1 MVSTV
6 SESLQPVSGSYSVV
20 TMVVIIIGKT
30 ASTGSSS
37 PSGMMSVEVMRV
49 SPVSPTPL
57 VMRLS
62 AVAVNVSPV
71 SSDSVDRTSSIGAER
86 IMRVPPSFGAALLM
100 EMGGV
105 VVLRVDLTRTPAE
118 LKVSTPISF
127 PSLSFII
134 RLDTTPLLSYEYSYV
149 YLTAPSSR
157 MISLPTLL

>member
-20 TMVVIIIGKT
+20 TMVVIMVVIIIGKT

-62 AVAVNVSPV
+62 VVAVSVSPV
-71 SSDSVDRTSSIGAER
+71 SSDSVDRTPSIGAAER
-86 IMRVPPSFGAALLM
+86 IMRIPPSFGAALLM
-100 EMGGV
+100 EM
-105 VVLRVDLTRTPAE
+105 D
-118 LKVSTPISF
+118 
-127 PSLSFII
+127 
-134 RLDTTPLLSYEYSYV
+134 
-149 YLTAPSSR
+149 
-157 MISLPTLL
+157 